1 MSKNI
6 KEARNGKKDASSHNV
21 FSTWQHQN
29 LSAAEK
35 GRGDALTSEA
45 FAFPLTHRICKPL
58 QLWQLC
64 SPLCYKT
71 LHIHNNTNTL
81 QSHKKRKGAAI
92 TIILHI
98 PTRTPPLNE
107 LISVCGQNPTILTH
121 LFLFCSLRKKAYH
134 MAIIW
139 NRWHLPNGEAHC
151 LSLQFRALH
160 FRSETAIL
168 RNNYL
173 PGQQLQLVKSQ

>member
-1 MSKNI
+1 MTTLEPLSCGERPRWCFDKRSI
-6 KEARNGKKDASSHNV
+6 C
-21 FSTWQHQN
+21 FSPNTQH
-29 LSAAEK
+29 
-35 GRGDALTSEA
+35 
-45 FAFPLTHRICKPL
+45 
-58 QLWQLC
+58 
-64 SPLCYKT
+64 
-71 LHIHNNTNTL
+71 L
-81 QSHKKRKGAAI
+81 QSFFNSDSSAHPSATKRSESVTAQTRCNLLKSEKGAAI

-107 LISVCGQNPTILTH
+107 LISVCGQSPSILTH
-121 LFLFCSLRKKAYH
+121 LFLFHSLGKKAYH

-168 RNNYL
+168 LNNYL
-173 PGQQLQLVKSQ
+173 PGQRLQLVESQRC